1 MLFSL
6 FSPLSTIFYSKW
18 RKLLRS
24 QRSEQRR
31 ISPMPMASHVKS
43 TVSTHISVYTYV
55 STCHGRILFRGRLL
69 FMLWHQ
75 STSVSRKFLISTPF
89 LRWIRYYKI
98 TMLHL
103 SSEMILLWLRTD
115 CVEVEWEEKIN
126 WDRMISGLRV
136 WQWMT
141 NHFHQTLGHL
151 LTVRTVCD

>member
-6 FSPLSTIFYSKW
+6 FSLLSSLHYFLPSVEKAAQIATIRATKDITNAYGVPCEINGKYSYICAYV
-18 RKLLRS
+18 R
-24 QRSEQRR
+24 
-31 ISPMPMASHVKS
+31 
-43 TVSTHISVYTYV
+43 YV
-55 STCHGRILFRGRLL
+55 STCHERILFRRRLL

-75 STSVSRKFLISTPF
+75 STILSRKFLISTPF

-126 WDRMISGLRV
+126 
-136 WQWMT
+136 
-141 NHFHQTLGHL
+141 
-151 LTVRTVCD
+151 

>member
-1 MLFSL
+1 MLYSLFDYHLCCFNALLYFTLLYYVLISLTLFCCVLLCSSLSSL
-6 FSPLSTIFYSKW
+6 FSPLSPIFYPKW
-18 RKLLRS
+18 RKPLRS

-55 STCHGRILFRGRLL
+55 STCHGRILFRRRLL

-89 LRWIRYYKI
+89 FRLIRYYKI

-103 SSEMILLWLRTD
+103 SSEMIL
-115 CVEVEWEEKIN
+115 
-126 WDRMISGLRV
+126 
-136 WQWMT
+136 QW
-141 NHFHQTLGHL
+141 
-151 LTVRTVCD
+151 